1 MTDILK
7 PLLYY
12 VLMLSA
18 FALLIFTIGCSTE
31 NPLCSDNYCVSG
43 EIFLRSELL
52 EGEEFSEV
60 NVVESSL
67 IAAFANA
74 TPVTPVET
82 TPAPEPETT
91 PDETAPVASSTLSD
105 IVTDVAAGNT
115 TYLNQT
121 VTITGYVA
129 HKGDGGAMVIHTG
142 PSLAGAIAQEAVL
155 WIESFDAPEVLDQYA
170 LSTQYEFTITIILI
184 REPEGDTTW
193 RSIWAVLAE

>member
-1 MTDILK
+1 M
-7 PLLYY
+7 
-12 VLMLSA
+12 
-18 FALLIFTIGCSTE
+18 
-31 NPLCSDNYCVSG
+31 
-43 EIFLRSELL
+43 FLRSQLL

-60 NVVESSL
+60 NVAESNL

-74 TPVTPVET
+74 TPATPVET
-82 TPAPEPETT
+82 V
-91 PDETAPVASSTLSD
+91 PVVSSTLSD

-121 VTITGYVA
+121 VAITGYVA

-142 PSLAGAIAQEAVL
+142 SSLAGAIAQGAVL
-155 WIESFDAPEVLDQYA
+155 WIESFDAPEVIDQYA
-170 LSTQYEFTITIILI
+170 LNTQYEFTITIILI

>member
-7 PLLYY
+7 SLLYY
-12 VLMLSA
+12 VLMLAA
-18 FALLIFTIGCSTE
+18 FALMIFTIGCSTE

-43 EIFLRSELL
+43 EIFLRSQLL

-60 NVVESSL
+60 NVAESNL
-67 IAAFANA
+67 ISAFANA
-74 TPVTPVET
+74 TPVTPV
-82 TPAPEPETT
+82 TPV
-91 PDETAPVASSTLSD
+91 ETAPVVISTLSD

-115 TYLNQT
+115 TYLNQN

-129 HKGDGGAMVIHTG
+129 HKGDDGAMVIHTG
-142 PSLAGAIAQEAVL
+142 PSLAGAIAQGAVL
-155 WIESFDAPEVLDQYA
+155 WIESFDAPEVLNQYA
-170 LSTQYEFTITIILI
+170 LNTQYEFTITIILI